1 MSFGSNALGS
11 VPLGGLNVV
20 SGNITLALSGTSSTA
35 SVTGVVSSQ
44 TISKSLS
51 GHQSTN
57 TVNSLETSQVVSEI
71 LTGIFSTETAG
82 TVTTSQAT
90 STSISGT
97 QSDTFVDLIS
107 ATQNTSTDI
116 SGTKSTE
123 AVGVFT
129 TSQIVSAGLTGVESI
144 NSVGD
149 VKNIASF
156 ILTGVETIFVPCTS
170 DNDYDSEYY
179 DLELYAETS
188 CLDSFQEIITTLS
201 GVKTTAQ
208 LNHLDDGLVKKNLTS
223 VSSNVV
229 AGTFSTDQ
237 VVLDELSGVVCTV
250 STGVETAGQITSTP
264 LSGVVCTVSTGY
276 FSTITSTPLSGVVS
290 TVSTG
295 VETGTQNV
303 SKELSGVISYDSV
316 DSVIA
321 TSNHIFD
328 ITGVSTE
335 TAAGQF
341 SDAVIFALTGVSTSV
356 TLENLLKQISQ
367 DLTSVVSTGTI
378 TNIHVIGDFPEI
390 TGTSQ
395 NVIEYVPFTTSWAA
409 PGQISSYELSTP
421 IPGVELYSLGNTLYA
436 AGKTS
441 DVLERTI
448 EYIDSNKNLRIA
460 KHFADLPSRYHGI
473 TKYIPPVDQ
482 EKLFYVTVNYYDET
496 LLETKTITNAL
507 AVEYNYNVS
516 NQELKT
522 AARKVPA

>member
-1 MSFGSNALGS
+1 
-11 VPLGGLNVV
+11 V
-20 SGNITLALSGTSSTA
+20 
-35 SVTGVVSSQ
+35 
-44 TISKSLS
+44 
-51 GHQSTN
+51 
-57 TVNSLETSQVVSEI
+57 ET
-71 LTGIFSTETAG
+71 
-82 TVTTSQAT
+82 
-90 STSISGT
+90 GT
-97 QSDTFVDLIS
+97 Q
-107 ATQNTSTDI
+107 N
-116 SGTKSTE
+116 
-123 AVGVFT
+123 
-129 TSQIVSAGLTGVESI
+129 VSKE
-144 NSVGD
+144 
-149 VKNIASF
+149 
-156 ILTGVETIFVPCTS
+156 
-170 DNDYDSEYY
+170 
-179 DLELYAETS
+179 
-188 CLDSFQEIITTLS
+188 
-201 GVKTTAQ
+201 
-208 LNHLDDGLVKKNLTS
+208 
-223 VSSNVV
+223 
-229 AGTFSTDQ
+229 
-237 VVLDELSGVVCTV
+237 
-250 STGVETAGQITSTP
+250 
-264 LSGVVCTVSTGY
+264 
-276 FSTITSTPLSGVVS
+276 LSGVVS

-303 SKELSGVISYDSV
+303 SKELTGVISSGYV